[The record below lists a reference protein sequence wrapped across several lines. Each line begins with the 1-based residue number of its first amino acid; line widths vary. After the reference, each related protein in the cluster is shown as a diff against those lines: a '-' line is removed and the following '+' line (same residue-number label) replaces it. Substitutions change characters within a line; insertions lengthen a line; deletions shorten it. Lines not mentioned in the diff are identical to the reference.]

1 MMRVAV
7 TVSRMMPVAV
17 AVINMAVQL
26 CWEVLQLQEN
36 RIRLMLHIPN
46 GGYRKPSDAA
56 RFRAMGVQAVVHNIF
71 TLVPRGG
78 YQGLWIA
85 VKRRRGGR
93 VSGEQAR
100 WMDALKKQGYACT
113 VCYSWDEVFTVIQ
126 SYMRGDGICESERR

>member
-1 MMRVAV
+1 MRVAV

-93 VSGEQAR
+93 VSGGQAV
-100 WMDALKKQGYACT
+100 WIDVLKKQCY
-113 VCYSWDEVFTVIQ
+113 VCAVCHGCEAAVAVI
-126 SYMRGDGICESERR
+126 